1 MSGVHYDDLAVKY
14 GTLDALTTELGN
26 QAKALEENLEAL
38 KKAVLEAAEG
48 WGGEAYNAFQSKS
61 GEWDRHARAIHQA
74 LVDITHRVHLAGGDY
89 RAGDKKA
96 ASYFL

>member
-1 MSGVHYDDLAVKY
+1 MSGVHYNDLAVKY

-38 KKAVLEAAEG
+38 KQAVLQAAEG
-48 WGGEAYNAFQSKS
+48 WGGEAYNAFHSKS
-61 GEWDRHARAIHQA
+61 AEWDRHARTIHQA
-74 LVDITHRVHLAGGDY
+74 LVDIGQRVHLAGGDY

-96 ASYFL
+96 AGYFQ